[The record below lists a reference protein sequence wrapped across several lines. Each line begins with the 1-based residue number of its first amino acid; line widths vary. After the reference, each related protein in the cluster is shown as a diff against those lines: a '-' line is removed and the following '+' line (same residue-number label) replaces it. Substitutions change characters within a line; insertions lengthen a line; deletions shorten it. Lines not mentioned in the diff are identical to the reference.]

1 MRYTKGT
8 VQNEVHVHWD
18 DSGFYTVFGY
28 KNRGD
33 ALVHAAKF
41 MDGTDE
47 DTKVVNGCRLR
58 PVRVEII
65 TREVLTNEVQQE
77 ASTGA
82 SSQA

>member
-1 MRYTKGT
+1 MTYTKGP

-28 KNRGD
+28 KTRGD

-47 DTKVVNGCRLR
+47 DTKVVEGNKLI
-58 PVRVEII
+58 PVSVEII
-65 TREVLTNEVQQE
+65 TKEVL
-77 ASTGA
+77 SR
-82 SSQA
+82 